1 MSTSPMSPDQP
12 AIPDRYKDRPLLR
25 LLDCY
30 ILDVIGE
37 LPQQQKDV
45 LEKLEPRLR
54 EVFGSAGQWREI
66 VEEQMGFLP
75 SVPLGIET
83 VWASFQENEQ
93 RLGRKPSPSEFVR
106 EFVTQNFPE
115 AEDDQDSPG
124 GGTT

>member
-1 MSTSPMSPDQP
+1 MSPDQP

-45 LEKLEPRLR
+45 LEKLEPRLH

-75 SVPLGIET
+75 SVR
-83 VWASFQENEQ
+83 WASRRCGRLPENEQ
-93 RLGRKPSPSEFVR
+93 RLGRKPSPAEFVR